1 MRLDR
6 FLAHD
11 ASVLGGV
18 VARYFDELKKRRI
31 AGGTSLS
38 QAARNRT
45 AARGGAP
52 AAGPESASASAPASA
67 SASTGAAAAAASA
80 SASSASSAASASAS
94 APAAAASASPP
105 AFASASPPP
114 AAAAASASASASAS
128 TTEAAL
134 AVGDAVVSEHC
145 DAQIKAL
152 HADDTPTVL
161 YTGTQLEKRV
171 PCVRL
176 GRPRS
181 SPPPPA
187 SPRVN
192 GPLYDADG
200 AAANPEAMRSLA
212 DEAGITFDASLSP
225 SRMAHGGGAR
235 SGVVNQ
241 QVAQM
246 FGGRSIYVESDEDAA
261 RAAADSD
268 DDTARAIGASVESD
282 EDAARA
288 AADSDDDPARA
299 IDAPPDQW
307 RRGGGISA
315 ATRGAISEV
324 NAALKARPMSQAKLA
339 TELAAF
345 AFGGEQPRLP
355 AQQRRFFPTSQTA
368 VSAFLAGKKNLG
380 GAACSIVAAWAR
392 ARSAQAQA

>member
-1 MRLDR
+1 
-6 FLAHD
+6 
-11 ASVLGGV
+11 
-18 VARYFDELKKRRI
+18 
-31 AGGTSLS
+31 
-38 QAARNRT
+38 
-45 AARGGAP
+45 
-52 AAGPESASASAPASA
+52 
-67 SASTGAAAAAASA
+67 
-80 SASSASSAASASAS
+80 
-94 APAAAASASPP
+94 
-105 AFASASPPP
+105 
-114 AAAAASASASASAS
+114 
-128 TTEAAL
+128 
-134 AVGDAVVSEHC
+134 
-145 DAQIKAL
+145 
-152 HADDTPTVL
+152 
-161 YTGTQLEKRV
+161 
-171 PCVRL
+171 
-176 GRPRS
+176 
-181 SPPPPA
+181 
-187 SPRVN
+187 
-192 GPLYDADG
+192 
-200 AAANPEAMRSLA
+200 MRSLA
-212 DEAGITFDASLSP
+212 DAAGITFDASLSP

-380 GAACSIVAAWAR
+380 GAACSAVEAWAR